1 MRDTTTQEEK
11 IRDEK
16 ILTIPNLIS
25 LFRLLLIP
33 VFIFQFVTA
42 QSQRDMYIAAA
53 ILAVSALSDL
63 IDGKIARHFHQITRL
78 GVILDPVADKLT
90 HISAA
95 VCLSMKYPL
104 MYFVTLILILKEG
117 YMLIKGVN
125 GIRSG
130 NSLQK
135 AEWFGKAC
143 TVVVFC
149 IFLFLM
155 IVWNI
160 NRMISDVL
168 IIASAAALIFS
179 WISYIK
185 VYKSMS

>member
-1 MRDTTTQEEK
+1 MVYDNMQEKKFRE
-11 IRDEK
+11 EK

-25 LFRLLLIP
+25 MFRLILIP
-33 VFIFQFVTA
+33 VFIIMFVHA
-42 QSQRDMYIAAA
+42 QSQMDYYKAAGV
-53 ILAVSALSDL
+53 LAVSALSDL
-63 IDGKIARHFHQITRL
+63 VDGKIARHFDQVTRL

-95 VCLSMKYPL
+95 ICLSMRYPL
-104 MYFVTLILILKEG
+104 MYLVAGILFLKEG
-117 YMLIKGVN
+117 YMLIKGVKS
-125 GIRSG
+125 IKSG

-155 IVWNI
+155 VGWNI
-160 NRMISDVL
+160 SNHISDFL
-168 IIASAAALIFS
+168 ILFSAAALVFS
-179 WISYIK
+179 WVSYIR
-185 VYKSMS
+185 VYRSM